1 MQTLMQD
8 VRYALRQLR
17 NAPAFAITA
26 ILTLALGI
34 GANTAI
40 FSLLDQALLRSLPVR
55 EPNRLVF
62 LEGTGKAWE
71 GHASSWGGDPEAY
84 FSYPMYKDLRDQNQA
99 LEGLVAT
106 SQTEVAL
113 IRGGTSQMVNAEIV
127 SGNYFNVL
135 GVKPALGRVFTQS
148 EDNQEDANP
157 VAVLSFEF
165 WKGHLASDPRVVGE
179 TVSISGHP
187 FQIVGVSAPEFR
199 SAIWGERP
207 ALFVPMSMI
216 GQVAAGRPKRLNDH
230 KDKWLNIIGRLK
242 SGESRAQAQTA
253 MQPLWHA
260 LRAEELQALGTRS
273 KRFTDDFLTNSR
285 MLVMPGA
292 RGFSYDREQY
302 EKPLFAVMAM
312 ALLVLLIAAVNVASL
327 LLVRSASRVREFSL
341 RYALG
346 ADAKRIVQQL
356 LLEGLLIGIA
366 GGAAGML
373 LAGVAI
379 RALLRH
385 LTGEDGSADFTG
397 AMDTRLLLFN
407 FAVAL
412 IVSVIFSLAPTLQ
425 LRRPNLSS
433 VLGQRAATGAGGA
446 LSLRRV
452 VVCLQ
457 IGLSVVLLV
466 GAGLFV
472 RTMQKLRAVDVGFN
486 TTHLVGF
493 GINPKLA
500 GYAPEAVAGV
510 YQQIADRLS
519 ALPGVQSVAATDDPE
534 LAGNDHGGN
543 VTVQGYTP
551 APDEDMDVE
560 KSVVSENYFAV
571 LQIPLLTGRYFQ
583 GGDAADHALVA
594 IVNEAFVKHFCKGV
608 QGCLGRQ
615 MADGGGDNA
624 KLNIQ
629 IVGIVH
635 NSKHSG
641 IRDDDASPRLFLPIK
656 QQKDVRSLFFD
667 LRTVGDP
674 SQAISMVRGAMQQ
687 FDSRLAIYKL
697 GTMDAQI
704 DSDLSN
710 DSLVMSLAISFAILA
725 VLLAGVGI
733 YGVLAYSTTQ
743 RTREIGIRI
752 ALGSSRLGVAS
763 IILAD
768 VLLLAGIS
776 IAVALPAA
784 YGLSHLLQSQLF
796 GVSPADPLAL
806 IFAVLLVALVA
817 LVAALIP
824 AQRAATV
831 DPMQALRTE

>member
-1 MQTLMQD
+1 MHTLLQD
-8 VRYALRQLR
+8 LKYALRQLR
-17 NAPAFAITA
+17 KSPVFAITA
-26 ILTLALGI
+26 VVTLALGV

-55 EPNRLVF
+55 EPHRLVI

-99 LEGLVAT
+99 FEGLIAT
-106 SQTEVAL
+106 SQTEAAL
-113 IRGGTSQMVNAEIV
+113 IRAGASQMVNTELV

-135 GVKPALGRVFTQS
+135 GVRPALGRVFTQG
-148 EDNQEDANP
+148 EDSQQDGNP
-157 VAVLSFEF
+157 VAVVSFEF
-165 WKGHLASDPRVVGE
+165 WKGHLGSDPRVVGE

-187 FQIVGVSAPEFR
+187 FQIIGVSAPEFR

-216 GQVAAGRPKRLNDH
+216 TQVAAGRPKRLNDH
-230 KDKWLNIIGRLK
+230 QDKWLNIIGRLK
-242 SGESRAQAQTA
+242 TGESAAQAQTA

-260 LRAEELQALGTRS
+260 LRAEELKVLGTRS
-273 KRFTDDFLTNSR
+273 KKFTDSFLTNSR
-285 MLVMPGA
+285 MVVLPGA
-292 RGFSYDREQY
+292 RGFSYDREHY
-302 EKPLFAVMAM
+302 EKPLYAVMAM

-346 ADAKRIVQQL
+346 ADARRIVQQL
-356 LLEGLLIGIA
+356 LLEGLLIGVA
-366 GGAAGML
+366 GGTAGML
-373 LAGVAI
+373 LAGVAT
-379 RALLRH
+379 RALLRR
-385 LTGEDGSADFTG
+385 LVGQDGSADFT
-397 AMDTRLLLFN
+397 ATIDARLLLFN

-412 IVSVIFSLAPTLQ
+412 LVSVLFSLAPTLQ
-425 LRRPNLSS
+425 LRRPNLTS
-433 VLGQRAATGAGGA
+433 VLGQRDATGSTGA
-446 LSLRRV
+446 LSFRRV

-486 TTHLVGF
+486 TAHLVGF
-493 GINPKLA
+493 GMNPKLA
-500 GYAPEAVAGV
+500 GYAPEAIPGV

-519 ALPGVQSVAATDDPE
+519 ALPGVQAVAATDDPE

-560 KSVVSENYFAV
+560 KSVVSENYFSA
-571 LQIPLLTGRYFQ
+571 LQIPLLTGRYFSAS
-583 GGDAADHALVA
+583 DADGHALVA
-594 IVNEAFVKHFCKGV
+594 LVNESFVKHFCKGA

-615 MADGGGDNA
+615 MADGGGHGT
-624 KLNIQ
+624 KLDIQ

-635 NSKHSG
+635 DNKHSG
-641 IRDDDASPRLFLPIK
+641 IRDDASPTVFFPIK
-656 QQKDVRSLFFD
+656 QQKDMRSLFFY

-674 SQAISMVRGAMQQ
+674 SQAISMVRGTMQQ
-687 FDSRLAIYKL
+687 FDSRLALYKL
-697 GTMDAQI
+697 VTMDEQI
-704 DSDLSN
+704 NDDLSN
-710 DSLVMSLAISFAILA
+710 DSLVMLLAVSFGVLA

-752 ALGSSRLGVAS
+752 ALGSSRLGVAQ
-763 IILAD
+763 IVLKD
-768 VLLLAGIS
+768 VLTLAGIG
-776 IAVALPAA
+776 VAISLPAA
-784 YGLSHLLQSQLF
+784 YGLSRLLQSQLF

-806 IFAVLLVALVA
+806 ASAVLLVALVA

-831 DPMQALRTE
+831 DPMKALRTE

>member
-1 MQTLMQD
+1 MHTLLQD
-8 VRYALRQLR
+8 LKYALRQLR
-17 NAPAFAITA
+17 KSPVFAITA
-26 ILTLALGI
+26 VVTLALGV

-55 EPNRLVF
+55 EPHRLVI

-99 LEGLVAT
+99 FEGLIAT
-106 SQTEVAL
+106 SQTEAAL
-113 IRGGTSQMVNAEIV
+113 IRAGASQMVNTELV

-135 GVKPALGRVFTQS
+135 GVRPALGRVFTQG
-148 EDNQEDANP
+148 EDNQQDGNP
-157 VAVLSFEF
+157 VAVVSFEF
-165 WKGHLASDPRVVGE
+165 WKGHLGSDPRVVGE

-187 FQIVGVSAPEFR
+187 FQIIGVSAPEFR

-216 GQVAAGRPKRLNDH
+216 TQVAAGRPKRLNDH
-230 KDKWLNIIGRLK
+230 QDKWLNIIGRLK
-242 SGESRAQAQTA
+242 TGESAAQAQTA

-260 LRAEELQALGTRS
+260 LRAEELKVLGTRS
-273 KRFTDDFLTNSR
+273 KKFTDSFLTNSR
-285 MLVMPGA
+285 MVVLPGA
-292 RGFSYDREQY
+292 RGFSYDREHY
-302 EKPLFAVMAM
+302 EKPLYAVMAM

-346 ADAKRIVQQL
+346 ADARRIVQQL
-356 LLEGLLIGIA
+356 LLEGLLIGVA
-366 GGAAGML
+366 GGTAGML
-373 LAGVAI
+373 LAGVAT
-379 RALLRH
+379 RALLRR
-385 LTGEDGSADFTG
+385 LVGQDGSADFT
-397 AMDTRLLLFN
+397 ATIDARLLLFN

-412 IVSVIFSLAPTLQ
+412 LVSVLFSLAPTLQ
-425 LRRPNLSS
+425 LRRPNLTS
-433 VLGQRAATGAGGA
+433 VLGQRDATGSTGA
-446 LSLRRV
+446 LSFRRV

-486 TTHLVGF
+486 TAHLVGF
-493 GINPKLA
+493 GMNPKLA
-500 GYAPEAVAGV
+500 GYAPEAIPGV

-519 ALPGVQSVAATDDPE
+519 ALPGVQAVAATDDPE

-560 KSVVSENYFAV
+560 KSVVSENYFSA
-571 LQIPLLTGRYFQ
+571 LQIPLLTGRYFSAS
-583 GGDAADHALVA
+583 DADGHALVA
-594 IVNEAFVKHFCKGV
+594 LVNESFVKHFCKGA

-615 MADGGGDNA
+615 MADGGGHGT
-624 KLNIQ
+624 KLDIQ

-635 NSKHSG
+635 DNKHSG
-641 IRDDDASPRLFLPIK
+641 IRDDASPTVFFPIK
-656 QQKDVRSLFFD
+656 QQKDMRSLFFY

-674 SQAISMVRGAMQQ
+674 SQAISMVRGTMQQ
-687 FDSRLAIYKL
+687 FDSRLALYKL
-697 GTMDAQI
+697 VTMDEQI
-704 DSDLSN
+704 NDDLSN
-710 DSLVMSLAISFAILA
+710 DSLVMLLAVSFGVLA

-752 ALGSSRLGVAS
+752 ALGSSRLGVAQ
-763 IILAD
+763 IVLKD
-768 VLLLAGIS
+768 VLMLAGIG
-776 IAVALPAA
+776 VAISLPAA
-784 YGLSHLLQSQLF
+784 YGLSRLLQSQLF

-806 IFAVLLVALVA
+806 ASAVLLVALVA

-831 DPMQALRTE
+831 DPMKALRTE